1 MAYKDVIL
9 MHFSS
14 YYPPFSDRVN
24 TIWYTGCIQWRML
37 CLLLSISSSLI
48 AYVSLFCQ
56 SMKVRCLIQRPIN
69 VSPTLYS
76 RPQITQISRKG
87 EYVPHGPT
95 CIRWKGECHRHT
107 DRADTVPAE
116 ILKLLVTNHQPQM
129 THYDI
134 SLRLE
139 WPLITVFGWRW
150 GERRGTTN
158 P

>member
-1 MAYKDVIL
+1 MMYGV
-9 MHFSS
+9 HFSS

-107 DRADTVPAE
+107 DRADRECQHPVVPY
-116 ILKLLVTNHQPQM
+116 ILGHKPSTSNDSLWHKPEVRVTTDNCVWVEV
-129 THYDI
+129 
-134 SLRLE
+134 R
-139 WPLITVFGWRW
+139 
-150 GERRGTTN
+150 GEEGDH
-158 P
+158 